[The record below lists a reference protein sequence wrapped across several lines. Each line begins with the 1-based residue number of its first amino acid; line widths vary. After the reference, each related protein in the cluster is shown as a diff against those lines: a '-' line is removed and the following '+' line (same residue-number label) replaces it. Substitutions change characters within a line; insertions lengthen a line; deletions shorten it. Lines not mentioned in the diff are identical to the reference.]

1 MKSAS
6 FIVQAHA
13 TAARRAQPLGRVLA
27 MHACARQCIPVRLRQ
42 RSAVPP
48 AIAIGNSRKCDLVP
62 RRLVTAKA
70 TGQAARDRPV
80 FQRLADIL
88 VVAGLFLAWYGCNIY
103 FNIFNKQVLSVFP
116 QPLTC
121 TWIHL
126 LISSM
131 MALLL
136 WTFKMKKAPVVT
148 PRIIDIIFP
157 LAILHLLGFY
167 TTNASLGKVA
177 VSLTHT
183 IKSMEPFFTVV
194 ISWLLMGTRPAKR
207 VVFSLTP
214 VVVGVVVAS
223 ATDLSFNWAGF
234 IAAMLSNVAF
244 QMRNVLSKKAMSRAS
259 FDSLEG
265 GDTADLDEVN
275 IFALMSIGACILMAP
290 LLLLDAPAAFASPGG
305 PTNWMTSDALVKTIL
320 AGVCRCV
327 PTALCA
333 MSVSLLA

>member
-1 MKSAS
+1 
-6 FIVQAHA
+6 
-13 TAARRAQPLGRVLA
+13 
-27 MHACARQCIPVRLRQ
+27 MHQ
-42 RSAVPP
+42 
-48 AIAIGNSRKCDLVP
+48 AIASGQISERDSVP
-62 RRLVTAKA
+62 RRLVNAKA
-70 TGQAARDRPV
+70 AGKSESGQPV
-80 FQRLADIL
+80 FKRLGDAL
-88 VVAGLFLAWYGCNIY
+88 VVAGLFSAWYGCNIY

-126 LISSM
+126 LISSL

-136 WTFKMKKAPVVT
+136 WTFKLKKAPIVT

-157 LAILHLLGFY
+157 LAVLHLLGFY

-194 ISWLLMGTRPAKR
+194 LSWLLMGTRPAKR
-207 VVFSLTP
+207 VVFALTP
-214 VVVGVVVAS
+214 VVAGVVVAS

-234 IAAMLSNVAF
+234 NAAMLSNVAF

-265 GDTADLDEVN
+265 GDTAELDEVN

-290 LLLLDAPAAFASPGG
+290 LLLLDAPAAFACSGG
-305 PTNWMTSDALVKTIL
+305 PMSWMSGDVILKTVI
-320 AGVCRCV
+320 AGVCRCACRSHPAEMCPV
-327 PTALCA
+327 MLALLDHVRTQQ
-333 MSVSLLA
+333 M

>member
-1 MKSAS
+1 MS
-6 FIVQAHA
+6 
-13 TAARRAQPLGRVLA
+13 
-27 MHACARQCIPVRLRQ
+27 
-42 RSAVPP
+42 
-48 AIAIGNSRKCDLVP
+48 
-62 RRLVTAKA
+62 RRLVSVRA
-70 TGQAARDRPV
+70 TGKAEGNQSFLKGITD
-80 FQRLADIL
+80 LL
-88 VVAGLFLAWYGCNIY
+88 VVAGLFSAWYGCNIY

-126 LISSM
+126 LISSL

-136 WTFKMKKAPVVT
+136 WTFRLKKAPVVT

-157 LAILHLLGFY
+157 LALLHLMGFY

-194 ISWLLMGTRPAKR
+194 LSWLLMGTRPAKR
-207 VVFSLTP
+207 VIFALTP
-214 VVVGVVVAS
+214 VVAGVVVAS

-234 IAAMLSNVAF
+234 NAAMLSNVAF

-290 LLLLDAPAAFASPGG
+290 LLLLDAPAALANPGG
-305 PTNWMTSDALVKTIL
+305 PTLWMSQDVLAKTVA
-320 AGVCRCV
+320 AGVCRYDFSTSAGR
-327 PTALCA
+327 PRADIPWL
-333 MSVSLLA
+333 